1 MPKPRNSCGAAGL
14 LAALLLL
21 VSSCVDRFQ
30 PDVVSTSQRYLVV
43 DGLINLRG
51 VTTVQLSRTR
61 SLSTP
66 TPLLETK
73 ATVTIRDDVGT
84 SYPLTEQAPGTYASA
99 ALTLDAS
106 RRYQLRLRTA
116 VGREYASDLVAG
128 KLTPPIDQLSWA
140 LERNGVQLYV
150 DAHDATNNTRYY
162 RWTYQE
168 TWRFS
173 TPYSSEFEYVNGAI
187 IRRAAN
193 VNIQDC
199 WRTEASTAIVLGSTA
214 RLSQDIVSK
223 YPLLLQPGNDAR
235 FRIKYSVLV
244 QQYAQSAEEY
254 AYWEKLKKNT
264 ESLGTLFDPLPTQLT
279 GNVHGLTDASEL
291 VVGYVGA
298 SSLSEKRFFIDHTEF
313 PAGTN
318 FLTGYEKQCE
328 TPDTVY
334 LPSVNTPRSLAI
346 GFTQEYLPLH
356 ESLTSRGILEGYTRS
371 LGLCADCRLRGTNVK
386 PSFWP

>member
-1 MPKPRNSCGAAGL
+1 MPKFICL
-14 LAALLLL
+14 LAAVLLLG
-21 VSSCVDRFQ
+21 SCVDKYQ

-51 VTTVQLSRTR
+51 VTTVLLSRTR

-66 TPLLETK
+66 TPLAEAK
-73 ATVTIRDDVGT
+73 ATVTIRDDAGT

-99 ALTLDAS
+99 ALTLDAT

-116 VGREYASDLVAG
+116 AGREYASDLVAG
-128 KLTPPIDQLSWA
+128 KLTPPIDRLHWA
-140 LERNGVQLYV
+140 QERNGVQLYV

-187 IRRAAN
+187 KRRTD
-193 VNIQDC
+193 NIQDC
-199 WRTEASTAIVLGSTA
+199 WRTEASTAITLSSTA

-223 YPLLLQPGNDAR
+223 YPLLLRPGNDAR

-244 QQYAQSAEEY
+244 QQYAQTAEEY
-254 AYWEKLKKNT
+254 AYWEKLRKNT

-279 GNVHGLTDASEL
+279 GNVHGLTDANEL

-298 SSLSEKRFFIDHTEF
+298 SSLTEKRLFIDRSEF

-334 LPSVNTPRSLAI
+334 LPRLNTPRSLAL

-356 ESLTSRGILEGYTRS
+356 ESFDPLGILEGYTRS
-371 LGLCADCRLRGTNVK
+371 LALCADCRLRGTNVK